1 MESPYCISDLPKL
14 ERMQLYV
21 IVLNPVQILEAWL
34 MYKPPNSA
42 IKHNF
47 IKRAECNWPVYMTFI

>member
-21 IVLNPVQILEAWL
+21 IVLNPVQILEVWL

-47 IKRAECNWPVYMTFI
+47 IKRAECNCT